1 MKVILWFILM
11 STIFSQSAIAK
22 QLTVFKCDFAGLKFY
37 ITVEDKSLST
47 RVGTSIGIGNYAQA
61 YFDDLHKIW
70 IIVESIAGGTLPS
83 TLTTVK
89 PDGGAVHSRHTIFDS
104 NKVMHSQ
111 STGTCIK
118 I

>member
-1 MKVILWFILM
+1 MKVILWLILV

-22 QLTVFKCDFAGLKFY
+22 QLTVFKCDFDGLKFY

-47 RVGTSIGIGNYAQA
+47 RVGTSIGTGNYAQA
-61 YFDDLHKIW
+61 YFDNLHKIW
-70 IIVESIAGGTLPS
+70 IIVETIAGGTLPS

-89 PDGGAVHSRHTIFDS
+89 PDGGAVHSRNTIFNS

-118 I
+118 L

>member
-1 MKVILWFILM
+1 MKVILWFIFM
-11 STIFSQSAIAK
+11 STIFAQSAIAN
-22 QLTVFKCDFAGLKFY
+22 QLTVFKCDFDGLKFY

-61 YFDDLHKIW
+61 YFDDLHKVW

-89 PDGGAVHSRHTIFDS
+89 PDGGAVHSRHTILDS